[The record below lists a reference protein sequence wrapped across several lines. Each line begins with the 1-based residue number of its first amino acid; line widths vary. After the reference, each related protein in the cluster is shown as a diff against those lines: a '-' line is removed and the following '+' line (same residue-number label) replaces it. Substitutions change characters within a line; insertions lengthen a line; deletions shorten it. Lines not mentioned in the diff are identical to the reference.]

1 MNAPPERPEIAL
13 SVVVVAHDMERELPR
28 TLWSLAAPYQ
38 RNILPEDYE
47 ILVVD
52 NGSSVPLEAALPAG
66 AAASVYRYRIEEAD
80 VSPVRAANLGISRA
94 RGAVIGLIIDGARMV
109 SPGLLASALRG
120 ASVAQRPVVT
130 APAWHLG
137 PGVSSSAD
145 GAGYDQATEDD
156 LLDQAGWET
165 NGYGL
170 FSISTPAA
178 SSARGL
184 FGAMGESSSL
194 FLHRQ
199 TGEEVGGLDER
210 FALPG
215 GGMVNHDLY
224 RRVCAL
230 DDAQLVVL
238 LGEGT
243 FHQTHGGAATSGR
256 LTQEEMRADYEAIC
270 GRAHQPP
277 SNQPLFLGSV
287 TSAYLPYL
295 AASVGTAQRVGQADE
310 GP

>member
-1 MNAPPERPEIAL
+1 MNDPPEQSEIAL

-28 TLWSLAAPYQ
+28 TLRSLACPYQ
-38 RNILPEDYE
+38 RNIDPDDYE
-47 ILVVD
+47 VVVVD

-66 AAASVYRYRIEEAD
+66 AEASVSLHRIEGAA
-80 VSPVRAANLGISRA
+80 VSPVRAANQGISRA
-94 RGAVIGLIIDGARMV
+94 RGAVVGLIIDGARMV
-109 SPGLLASALRG
+109 SPGLLAGALRG
-120 ASVAQRPVVT
+120 AAVAQRAVVT

-137 PGVSSSAD
+137 PGASGLAE
-145 GAGYDQATEDD
+145 GAGYDEAAEDK
-156 LLDQAGWET
+156 LLEQAGWET
-165 NGYGL
+165 DGYGL
-170 FSISTPAA
+170 FSIATPAA

-199 TGEEVGGLDER
+199 TWDQVGGLDDR

-270 GRAHQPP
+270 GRAHRPP